1 MQGLCMCHISRSNR
15 SASTAAPPFHCFLA
29 DNADDAATLRAA
41 AGPAQAASG
50 AVVCAAS
57 AAVACGAG
65 AESAAHSHEDRF
77 CGAHGHAIAHP
88 EGHGQAH
95 GEATA
100 MGLCGPAPKDPRMER
115 WAKLCLAI
123 RKADRGPPNTTSGV
137 SESHS
142 TRAEGAALNR
152 WPGSKRCRRG
162 GHAPGGLQGLL
173 GTEPFQDLQ
182 FFVNLFR
189 SSSRFY
195 MHALGFNIVGFAMF
209 CYVLLC
215 FAYRKFWFPPV
226 LLPQDCAGLCIL
238 FSACPSPGISKI

>member
-65 AESAAHSHEDRF
+65 AESAGHSHEDRF

-88 EGHGQAH
+88 EGHGQAR

-182 FFVNLFR
+182 IFVNLFR
-189 SSSRFY
+189 SSSRCI
-195 MHALGFNIVGFAMF
+195 GF
-209 CYVLLC
+209 
-215 FAYRKFWFPPV
+215 
-226 LLPQDCAGLCIL
+226 QEIL
-238 FSACPSPGISKI
+238 SR